1 LSIETVEFLMA
12 MSAIQIELERIAVVL
27 EMMERR
33 Q

>member
-1 LSIETVEFLMA
+1 MSIETVEFLMA
-12 MSAIQIELERIAVVL
+12 MSAIQNELERIAIVL